1 MIPSQGTKIPRA
13 MRPGEKREVTDFRDC
28 KMSYSADGPWKLG
41 WIDRT
46 VNTGRG

>member
-1 MIPSQGTKIPRA
+1 MVKKEKSQIL
-13 MRPGEKREVTDFRDC
+13 EDC
-28 KMSYSADGPWKLG
+28 KMSYSSDGPWKLG